1 MFGNNKIMAPTIH
14 DGNFLEVQEIFA
26 TLQGEGIFAGQPAVF
41 IRLGGCNLSCKFCD
55 TEFDNFEKISS
66 ENILQRVIY
75 LSLNHVKKRVRNLVV
90 ITGGEPLRQPIE
102 KLCNKLIADNFSV
115 QIETNGT
122 LFRNLPEA
130 VKIICSPKATA
141 KNNSLSN
148 SDLKYYSIRPDLLI
162 RINSFKFIISANH
175 PIYSSVPEIGQS
187 KYNTPVFVQP
197 MDEYNEKTNQDNL
210 KLALKLCEENG
221 YFLSLQ
227 IHKIVGLR

>member
-1 MFGNNKIMAPTIH
+1 MFGNNKILSPTIH

-26 TLQGEGIFAGQPAVF
+26 TLQGEGIFVGQPAVF

-55 TEFDNFEKISS
+55 TEFDNFEKISL
-66 ENILQRVIY
+66 ENILQRITD
-75 LSLNHVKKRVRNLVV
+75 LSLNHVKKRVRKLVV

-102 KLCNKLIADNFSV
+102 KLCNKLIADNFLV

-130 VKIICSPKATA
+130 VKIICSPKATT
-141 KNNSLSN
+141 KNNLSGSN
-148 SDLKYYSIRPDLLI
+148 LKYHEIRPDLLI

-187 KYNTPVFVQP
+187 KYNIPVFVQP
-197 MDEYNEKTNQDNL
+197 MDEYNEKANQENL
-210 KLALKLCEENG
+210 KLALRLCEENG

-227 IHKIVGLR
+227 MHKIVGLR